1 MGSVSARMLPELT
14 QASGSQPHVSVCV
27 GIHVVCKITL
37 ACERCCFARR
47 LSPQFMGTNSSHACL
62 SGQGLGLHQ
71 LLWADNLGSGA
82 AQFTAEA

>member
-62 SGQGLGLHQ
+62 GLGLHQ